1 MLRAITCGLAGDVII
16 LMPNAA
22 ERSPSSFP
30 GHAMTMLWPEVDDL
44 GIAERLFA
52 RNRVE
57 VVQPSDGQLM
67 LIADPDGLV
76 IGVWQAE

>member
-1 MLRAITCGLAGDVII
+1 
-16 LMPNAA
+16 
-22 ERSPSSFP
+22 
-30 GHAMTMLWPEVDDL
+30 MTMLWPEVDDL